1 MYLFKNVRRVSTGIV
16 ADVSRDFEAL
26 FLHVSLFHALGASHQ
41 EALLGMYLYVH
52 TYIFFYIHCRLGQNG
67 GGPPMLIPCTTGH
80 PLLFTTVGS
89 YGLWDDFGDNIIEEN
104 NKNLWTSNPIIT
116 SDTVINEVSQRLLH
130 ATLGVI
136 DSQQRPDSRNW

>member
-26 FLHVSLFHALGASHQ
+26 FLDVSLFWELPTKKHYLGRIY
-41 EALLGMYLYVH
+41 MYRH
-52 TYIFFYIHCRLGQNG
+52 TYFSIFTADLDRME
-67 GGPPMLIPCTTGH
+67 GGPPMLIPFTTGH

-104 NKNLWTSNPIIT
+104 NKNLLTSNPIIT

>member
-67 GGPPMLIPCTTGH
+67 RRYLAQLDIHFFLQQLDHMVFEMILGIISLKKTTETFGPRT
-80 PLLFTTVGS
+80 
-89 YGLWDDFGDNIIEEN
+89 
-104 NKNLWTSNPIIT
+104 
-116 SDTVINEVSQRLLH
+116 Q
-130 ATLGVI
+130 
-136 DSQQRPDSRNW
+136 